1 MNMIRWLKLRYS
13 AKSTHLHKDENNFK
27 RNKVMK
33 KTKMVSRVEFN
44 ESLNLT
50 HVYYH

>member
-1 MNMIRWLKLRYS
+1 
-13 AKSTHLHKDENNFK
+13 
-27 RNKVMK
+27 MK

-50 HVYYH
+50 YVGHSYESVLVKVQYHDLLGHIFMHI